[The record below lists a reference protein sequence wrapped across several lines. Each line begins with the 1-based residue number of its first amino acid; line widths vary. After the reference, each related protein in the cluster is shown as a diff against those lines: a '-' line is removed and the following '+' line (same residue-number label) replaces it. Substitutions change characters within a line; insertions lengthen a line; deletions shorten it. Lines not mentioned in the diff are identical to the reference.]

1 MGKYMRDG
9 GESKEIK
16 EAAIGVYLDPV
27 MFETSTSEL
36 TIVKRTGTVETVKP
50 VLTNIFIIVIFFM
63 VLLSLILNQSLVQ
76 SVC

>member
-1 MGKYMRDG
+1 MRDG
-9 GESKEIK
+9 GKSEGIK

-36 TIVKRTGTVETVKP
+36 TIVKRTGTLETVKP

-63 VLLSLILNQSLVQ
+63 VLLSLILN
-76 SVC
+76 